1 MRATPAALIGAISV
15 AFSSVASA
23 GTPDS
28 WEGFYAGANI
38 GYAWGSSDAVTSTD
52 CGTFVPFYFACG
64 NQPGVQAS
72 GTGSLSPDGVTGGV
86 QAGYNWQH
94 QVWVYGGT
102 LDFGS
107 FNLSKSRTVTSAYV
121 VAAPGVPYATS
132 SSVDTDWLFTARGRL
147 GWTAAPHL
155 LLYATGGLALTN
167 LEVNNTFADTNNFAP
182 GSAGSGASSRSK
194 TKAGWTIGGGVEC
207 MLDRNWTVDAEYL
220 FLDFG
225 SLATSAIVSA
235 PAAPGA
241 NSTLTTSSDLTAHT
255 VRLGVNYRY

>member
-1 MRATPAALIGAISV
+1 MRATPAALIGAMSV
-15 AFSSVASA
+15 AFSGAASA

-28 WEGFYAGANI
+28 WEGFYAGANV
-38 GYAWGSSDAVTSTD
+38 GYAWGSSDAVTSAG
-52 CGTFVPFYFACG
+52 CGTFVPFYFVCG

-94 QVWVYGGT
+94 QAWVYGAA

-107 FNLSKSRTVTSAYV
+107 FNLSKSRTGASAYV
-121 VAAPGVPYATS
+121 VTRAGVPYATS

-167 LEVNNTFADTNNFAP
+167 LEVSNTFADTIAP
-182 GSAGSGASSRSK
+182 SAGSGASSRSK
-194 TKAGWTIGGGVEC
+194 TKAGWTIGGGVEW
-207 MLDRNWTVDAEYL
+207 MLARNWTVDTEYL

-225 SLATSAIVSA
+225 SLATSANVSPPA
-235 PAAPGA
+235 NPAAK
-241 NSTLTTSSDLTAHT
+241 STLTTSSDLTAHT
-255 VRLGVNYRY
+255 VRLGANYRY

>member
-1 MRATPAALIGAISV
+1 MRATPVALIGAMSV
-15 AFSSVASA
+15 AFATSATA

-28 WEGFYAGANI
+28 WEGFYAGVNV
-38 GYAWGSSDAVTSTD
+38 GYAWGSSDAVTTTD
-52 CGTFVPFYFACG
+52 CGPSGPFYFRCG

-86 QAGYNWQH
+86 QVGYNWQD
-94 QVWVYGGT
+94 QAWVYGGA

-107 FNLSKSRTVTSAYV
+107 FNLSKSRTGTSTYV

-132 SSVDTDWLFTARGRL
+132 SSVDTDWLFTARARL

-167 LEVNNTFADTNNFAP
+167 LEVSNAFADADGGTP
-182 GSAGSGASSRSK
+182 GSGASSRSR
-194 TKAGWTIGGGVEC
+194 TKAGWTIGGGVEW
-207 MLDRNWTVDAEYL
+207 MLARNWTVDTEYL

-235 PAAPGA
+235 PGSPGA
-241 NSTLTTSSDLTAHT
+241 NSTLTTSSDLTAHN

>member
-1 MRATPAALIGAISV
+1 MRATPAALIGAMSV
-15 AFSSVASA
+15 ALSGVASA

-28 WEGFYAGANI
+28 WEGFYAGANV
-38 GYAWGSSDAVTSTD
+38 GYAWGSSDAVTSAD

-72 GTGSLSPDGVTGGV
+72 GTGLLSPDGVTGGV
-86 QAGYNWQH
+86 QMGYNWQY
-94 QVWVYGGT
+94 QAWVYGGA

-107 FNLSKSRTVTSAYV
+107 FNLSKSRTGASTYV
-121 VAAPGVPYATS
+121 VTRPGVPYATS

-167 LEVNNTFADTNNFAP
+167 LEVSNTFADTIAP
-182 GSAGSGASSRSK
+182 SAGSGASSHSK
-194 TKAGWTIGGGVEC
+194 TKAGWTIGGGAEWMVAH
-207 MLDRNWTVDAEYL
+207 NWTVDAEYL

-235 PAAPGA
+235 PGNPGA
-241 NSTLTTSSDLTAHT
+241 KSTLTTSSDLTAQT
-255 VRLGVNYRY
+255 VRLGANYLY